1 LIDRLCQYA
10 WVTIIIGSRDYY
22 VITVVAIWKGDS
34 NKSWRANRTSTQ
46 RREPFELIQDE
57 WNVDHQQPLPWTR
70 ADKGR
75 SVERRKRQR
84 LVVRSSYSPRPATR
98 YSAWLREARIANNW
112 TTSQPSSGRRSAHTH
127 THIHTHTQ
135 NTLDVHSRTMN
146 GERTTADNRNDG
158 ARVHDFSGFS
168 DSSFVAITTNEAKR
182 KTGVGRLAET
192 SAGKVASDHRCAAAS
207 VKNGLH

>member
-1 LIDRLCQYA
+1 MS
-10 WVTIIIGSRDYY
+10 IISSRYRGQGRIREEVVWSEGNGNGSLYVHHTHLGPQHAIPRDY
-22 VITVVAIWKGDS
+22 A
-34 NKSWRANRTSTQ
+34 
-46 RREPFELIQDE
+46 RRESRTIGQ
-57 WNVDHQQPLPWTR
+57 H
-70 ADKGR
+70 R
-75 SVERRKRQR
+75 SHPQ
-84 LVVRSSYSPRPATR
+84 AG
-98 YSAWLREARIANNW
+98 EAR
-112 TTSQPSSGRRSAHTH
+112 THTH
-127 THIHTHTQ
+127 THTHTQ

-168 DSSFVAITTNEAKR
+168 GSSFVAITTNEAKR